1 MGNGKCHFFPKSLA
15 KIKNNGNNCFVQNL
29 GQDYMVYECIN

>member
-1 MGNGKCHFFPKSLA
+1 MENVIFSKIILA
-15 KIKNNGNNCFVQNL
+15 KIKNNENNCFVQNL